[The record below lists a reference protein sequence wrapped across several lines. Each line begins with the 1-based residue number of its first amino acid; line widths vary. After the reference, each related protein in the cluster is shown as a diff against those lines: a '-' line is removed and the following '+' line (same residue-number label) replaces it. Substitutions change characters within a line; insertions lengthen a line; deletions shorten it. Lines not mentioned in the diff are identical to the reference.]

1 MSRNLMIALILIAIT
16 VIVLLFNNSGKIS
29 VDLIVT
35 SVSAAKA
42 MVLLAF
48 TAAGVIIGLLLR

>member
-16 VIVLLFNNSGKIS
+16 VIVLLFNNSGRIS
-29 VDLIVT
+29 VDLVVT

>member
-16 VIVLLFNNSGKIS
+16 VIVLLFNNSGTIS
-29 VDLIVT
+29 VDLVVT
-35 SVSAAKA
+35 SMSAAKA

-48 TAAGVIIGLLLR
+48 TAVGVIIGLLLR